1 MPFDYKKEYKEF
13 YLPPQKPQII
23 TVPPMNFAAVQGKG
37 DPNDPAG
44 EYKAALELLY
54 GIAFTIK
61 MSCKGSHKID
71 GYFEYVVPPLEG
83 LWHQPGAEGVDF
95 SNKETFIWTS
105 MIRLPEFVTRAEF
118 DWAVQEATAKKK
130 KDFSKV
136 EFFTYDEGLCVQCM
150 HIGSY
155 DTEPET
161 LRQLKEQ
168 KVDLLHS
175 HCPVMSTILARSI
188 RDVVDAPLV
197 FTYHTKFDVDVAK
210 LLRGRLLQE
219 SALYVLASNISA
231 CDEVWV
237 VSHGAGENLR
247 SIGYQGDYQVM
258 ENGVDMPRGRVSEEA
273 ITAATTDY
281 DLPEGVPVFLFVGR
295 MMWYKG
301 LRIILDALKLLQ
313 AGGQDFRMVF
323 IGSGADAAEVQEYA
337 KPLGSKCIF
346 TGAISQRETLRAWY
360 CRADL
365 FLFPS
370 SYDTNGLVVREA
382 AACDLAAVLIDGSCA
397 AEGVTD
403 GVDGFLIDEN
413 AGSMAAKL
421 QEICKQPECMAQVGC
436 QAGDRLYLS
445 WGDAVKRAR
454 ERYGIVMENY
464 RMGRYDDHH
473 RPMDGVLNAQGSMM
487 DALAKLRDLG
497 DGLAERYREGW
508 DEHRE
513 GIQERRDEFREEF
526 QERLEEHREGRR
538 AFRTELKQKG
548 EALWQKLDRYL

>member
-1 MPFDYKKEYKEF
+1 M
-13 YLPPQKPQII
+13 
-23 TVPPMNFAAVQGKG
+23 
-37 DPNDPAG
+37 
-44 EYKAALELLY
+44 
-54 GIAFTIK
+54 
-61 MSCKGSHKID
+61 
-71 GYFEYVVPPLEG
+71 
-83 LWHQPGAEGVDF
+83 
-95 SNKETFIWTS
+95 
-105 MIRLPEFVTRAEF
+105 
-118 DWAVQEATAKKK
+118 
-130 KDFSKV
+130 
-136 EFFTYDEGLCVQCM
+136 
-150 HIGSY
+150 
-155 DTEPET
+155 
-161 LRQLKEQ
+161 
-168 KVDLLHS
+168 
-175 HCPVMSTILARSI
+175 
-188 RDVVDAPLV
+188 

-337 KPLGSKCIF
+337 KPLGGKCIF

-421 QEICKQPECMAQVGC
+421 QEICKHPECMAQVGR

-487 DALAKLRDLG
+487 DTLAKLRDLG

-513 GIQERRDEFREEF
+513 GIQARRDEFREEF

>member
-1 MPFDYKKEYKEF
+1 MQEPHSICLLNDSF
-13 YLPPQKPQII
+13 PP
-23 TVPPMNFAAVQGKG
+23 
-37 DPNDPAG
+37 
-44 EYKAALELLY
+44 L
-54 GIAFTIK
+54 
-61 MSCKGSHKID
+61 ID
-71 GYFEYVVPPLEG
+71 GVANTVVNYARELTKLGDRAIVVTPEHPDADDSRF
-83 LWHQPGAEGVDF
+83 PFPVARYPSVDTRRLFGYLAGYPF
-95 SNKETFIWTS
+95 S
-105 MIRLPEFVTRAEF
+105 
-118 DWAVQEATAKKK
+118 
-130 KDFSKV
+130 
-136 EFFTYDEGLCVQCM
+136 
-150 HIGSY
+150 
-155 DTEPET
+155 PET

-247 SIGYQGDYQVM
+247 SIGYQGDYHVM

-323 IGSGADAAEVQEYA
+323 IGSGADAAEVQKYA